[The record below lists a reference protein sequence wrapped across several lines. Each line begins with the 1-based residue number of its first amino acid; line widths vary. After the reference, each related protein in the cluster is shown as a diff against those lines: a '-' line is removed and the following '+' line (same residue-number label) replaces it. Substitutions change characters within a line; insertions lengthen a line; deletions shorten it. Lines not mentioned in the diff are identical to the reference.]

1 MIPLNKQTYR
11 KKMMTSRWDAAL
23 YDSRLGFVSGF
34 GENLV
39 DVLEPKP
46 GERILDI
53 GCGSGDLAA
62 RIAETGA
69 TVIGIDASPEMIAA
83 ARDKYGDRKE
93 IEFHVAGAESFSIG
107 EQVDAAFSNAAL
119 HWVKDARGAAASIW
133 SAVRPGGRFV
143 AEFGGKGNIATIVRE
158 TERVLSEHYGIDAGA
173 RNPWY
178 FPSIAGY
185 TAILEAAGWEVCLAH
200 LYERPTT
207 LEGCDGMYT
216 WLTMFGGVYFAG
228 MPEADAERAKG
239 DICEALARL
248 LFDPSTRSWTADY
261 RRLRILAHKP
271 SDARS

>member
-69 TVIGIDASPEMIAA
+69 TVFGIDASPEMIAA

-133 SAVRPGGRFV
+133 SAVRPVDVSSPSAAARAISPPSSGRPN
-143 AEFGGKGNIATIVRE
+143 AC
-158 TERVLSEHYGIDAGA
+158 S
-173 RNPWY
+173 
-178 FPSIAGY
+178 
-185 TAILEAAGWEVCLAH
+185 
-200 LYERPTT
+200 
-207 LEGCDGMYT
+207 
-216 WLTMFGGVYFAG
+216 
-228 MPEADAERAKG
+228 
-239 DICEALARL
+239 
-248 LFDPSTRSWTADY
+248 PSTMGSMPARGILGISLLSLDT
-261 RRLRILAHKP
+261 RR
-271 SDARS
+271 